1 MVTPGILKGIEN
13 SVRGA
18 VKRAVINHHRR
29 GDTVLFSDTTLR
41 DGEQMPGATLEPH
54 EKLQIARALEAAGV
68 HSLDAGFP
76 ASSQADIE
84 AIRLM
89 IGEIKGPVL
98 TALCRTVRGDIDAA
112 EEALSD
118 NPRHKRGVS
127 LFCGTSPLHREHKLR
142 KDRSEVL
149 ELVTDTVGYASSKF
163 DIVAFSPEDAS
174 RTEPE
179 FLVECYTAAI
189 EAGATTI
196 GFPDTVGVMTPEK
209 VREIIRYIQDNV
221 ANLDRALL
229 AVHFHNDLGLA
240 VANTLAGVQEG
251 ANVIQCTI
259 NGIGER
265 AGNASLEEVAM
276 ALHLNQEQYGVK
288 MKIDTTK
295 LYDLTQLVAKLT
307 GIGLSPMKPVGGDNI
322 FATEAGIHQ
331 DGLLKNPDTYLP
343 YRPEA
348 IGAKGIRLVLGRHSG
363 RRAVAHRL
371 QELGMELSDEQVL
384 EVLDGIKDVPKGV
397 SIDDELLGQIARR
410 VTGTTA

>member
-1 MVTPGILKGIEN
+1 MATPGILKGIEN

>member
-1 MVTPGILKGIEN
+1 MATSGFLKGIEN
-13 SVRGA
+13 KVRGA
-18 VKRAVINHHRR
+18 VKRAVINHHRT

-41 DGEQMPGATLEPH
+41 DGEQMPGATLEPAD
-54 EKLQIARALEAAGV
+54 KLRIAQALEAAGV

-89 IGEIKGPVL
+89 IGVVKGPVL

-112 EEALSD
+112 EEALSG

-127 LFCGTSPLHREHKLR
+127 LFCGTSPLHLEHKLR
-142 KDRSEVL
+142 KNQSEVL
-149 ELVTDTVGYASSKF
+149 GLITDTVGYASQKF

-189 EAGATTI
+189 DAGATTI

-209 VREIIRYIQDNV
+209 VRVIVRTIQDNV
-221 ANLDRALL
+221 ANLNRALL

-240 VANTLAGVQEG
+240 VANTLAGIQEG
-251 ANVIQCTI
+251 ANVVQCTV

-265 AGNASLEEVAM
+265 AGNASLEEVVM
-276 ALHLNQEQYGVK
+276 ALSLNQDQYGVK

-295 LYDLTQLVAKLT
+295 LYDLTQLVAELT

-343 YRPEA
+343 YRPEVV
-348 IGAKGIRLVLGRHSG
+348 GAKGIRLVLGRHSG

-371 QELGMELSDEQVL
+371 HELGIELADEQVL
-384 EVLDGIKDVPKGV
+384 GVLDGIKDVPKGV
-397 SIDDELLGQIARR
+397 PIDDELLRKLATVAG
-410 VTGTTA
+410 G